1 MFFKFLFIFLRLVI
15 MDRHQLFLEKVT
27 RLFFMYGAKSLTM
40 DDIARKFSMSKKTL
54 YQYYKTKEDIINE
67 VLNYLLDRILEKLNA
82 EMQKG
87 GTAVSLLVYSTDNM
101 SDFIIEHRN
110 VFVMQMIKYYPELL
124 REHQLKIF
132 ERVVVFLEVNIR
144 QGREEGHYRE
154 NFDED
159 VYVRL
164 FMQLFF
170 SVDDSPLFE
179 NAADSTVLC
188 GNIIDFYLNSILTEK
203 GREILKELKEK

>member
-1 MFFKFLFIFLRLVI
+1 

-132 ERVVVFLEVNIR
+132 ERVVVFLEANIR

-179 NAADSTVLC
+179 NAADSTALC

-203 GREILKELKEK
+203 GRGILNELKEK

>member
-1 MFFKFLFIFLRLVI
+1 

-27 RLFFMYGAKSLTM
+27 RLFFMCGAKSLTM

-132 ERVVVFLEVNIR
+132 ERVVVFLEANIR

>member
-1 MFFKFLFIFLRLVI
+1 

-132 ERVVVFLEVNIR
+132 ESVVVFLEANIR

>member
-1 MFFKFLFIFLRLVI
+1 
-15 MDRHQLFLEKVT
+15 
-27 RLFFMYGAKSLTM
+27 MYGAKSLTM
-40 DDIARKFSMSKKTL
+40 DDIAWKFSMSKKTL

-101 SDFIIEHRN
+101 SDFIIEHRK

-132 ERVVVFLEVNIR
+132 ERVVVFLEANIR

>member
-124 REHQLKIF
+124 REHQLKVF

-159 VYVRL
+159 MYVRL